1 MTDTSKQKFDPV
13 QEFITIRDSLTR
25 TLGQS
30 LKLASVERNSF
41 PAVNVYE
48 TEDAVIVRT
57 QALEGSSASSLEVA
71 VEDGVLSISGEVA
84 PDEPDNTPVNYVIQE
99 IPVGT
104 FLRQITLPLAVIAE
118 DAEATLKQGV
128 LRIRLPKQ

>member
-84 PDEPDNTPVNYVIQE
+84 PDEPDNMPINYVIQE